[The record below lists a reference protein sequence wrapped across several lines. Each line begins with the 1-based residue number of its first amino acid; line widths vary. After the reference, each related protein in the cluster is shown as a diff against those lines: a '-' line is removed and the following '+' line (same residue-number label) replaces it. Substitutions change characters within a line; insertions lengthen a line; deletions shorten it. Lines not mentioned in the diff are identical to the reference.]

1 MKNKMQWE
9 KRNGLQRQSET
20 KYKGK
25 KKTLFQ
31 QNVVLNVTELD
42 MSEYGKNEKSNR
54 RDMEM
59 TGK

>member
-25 KKTLFQ
+25 KKPFSVECGT
-31 QNVVLNVTELD
+31 
-42 MSEYGKNEKSNR
+42 KRNR
-54 RDMEM
+54 A
-59 TGK
+59 GYV